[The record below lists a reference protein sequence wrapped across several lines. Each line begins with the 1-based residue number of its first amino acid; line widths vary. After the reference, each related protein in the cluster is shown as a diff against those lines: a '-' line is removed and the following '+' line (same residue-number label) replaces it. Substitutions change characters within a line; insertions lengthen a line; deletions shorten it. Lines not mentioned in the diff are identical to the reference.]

1 MEMNACKAADL
12 LNEMLI
18 IDHSGTRGLL
28 SNLVPCNQELAD
40 HPTVQVRAIC
50 GNNFVGFLGVLN
62 GMLLRSE
69 SADVVVAVWDEC
81 DDLVRFETKPY
92 SECIA

>member
-12 LNEMLI
+12 LNEMLAL
-18 IDHSGTRGLL
+18 DHSATQGLL
-28 SNLVPCNQELAD
+28 TKLVPCNQALAD
-40 HPTVQVRAIC
+40 HPTVQVRSIC
-50 GNNFVGFLGVLN
+50 NNKTVGFLGVLN
-62 GMLLRSE
+62 GMLLCSQ

-81 DDLVRFETKPY
+81 DDLVRFDTKPY